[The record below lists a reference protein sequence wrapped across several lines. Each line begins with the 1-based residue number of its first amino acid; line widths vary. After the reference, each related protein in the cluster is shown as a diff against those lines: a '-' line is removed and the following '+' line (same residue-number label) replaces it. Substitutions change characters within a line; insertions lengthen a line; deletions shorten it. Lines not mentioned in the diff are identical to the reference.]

1 MKFAHS
7 LDDSALAAFAGL
19 VTAVVAGTTAFSS
32 GYSVLRH
39 GKDTSAIVE
48 YGTPI
53 IMPTPMALDMAGPVT
68 YLQLTGP
75 EDTGGYMDTSSSPA
89 SLCEHVEAGGDDVDT
104 MNADLE
110 VIIDELKARKG
121 QRRK

>member
-7 LDDSALAAFAGL
+7 LDDNALAAFAGL

-48 YGTPI
+48 YDTPT
-53 IMPTPMALDMAGPVT
+53 IMPTPMALDMAGSVT
-68 YLQLTGP
+68 YLQLTDP
-75 EDTGGYMDTSSSPA
+75 EDTGGSRGTSPG
-89 SLCEHVEAGGDDVDT
+89 SLCDHVEASGDGVDT
-104 MNADLE
+104 MNEDLD
-110 VIIDELKARKG
+110 VILNELKARKD

>member
-7 LDDSALAAFAGL
+7 LDDNALAAFAGL
-19 VTAVVAGTTAFSS
+19 VTAVVAGTTAFFS

-48 YGTPI
+48 YDTPI
-53 IMPTPMALDMAGPVT
+53 IMPTPMALDMDGSVT
-68 YLQLTGP
+68 YLQLKDP
-75 EDTGGYMDTSSSPA
+75 EDTGGPKDTNSSPV
-89 SLCEHVEAGGDDVDT
+89 SLCEHVEASGDGMDT
-104 MNADLE
+104 MNADLD
-110 VIIDELKARKG
+110 VIIDELKARKD